1 MKQYPNIMIPEHG
14 RGFFGI
20 GIYDLKTVSNLGTLW
35 RSAHIFNADFIFL
48 IGKRYETMR
57 TDTLKSWKH
66 LPLFEYQTF
75 EQFHTS
81 LPKGARL
88 VGVELAERSVPLATY
103 KHSERAVYLLGAEDH
118 GLPQE
123 VLSVCDD
130 IVQIP
135 GAFSL
140 NVAVAGSIVLYDR
153 VAKNE
158 MKYKV

>member
-75 EQFHTS
+75 E
-81 LPKGARL
+81 
-88 VGVELAERSVPLATY
+88 
-103 KHSERAVYLLGAEDH
+103 
-118 GLPQE
+118 
-123 VLSVCDD
+123 
-130 IVQIP
+130 
-135 GAFSL
+135 
-140 NVAVAGSIVLYDR
+140 
-153 VAKNE
+153 
-158 MKYKV
+158 